1 MILMIYGR
9 IGIIRVFFVSA
20 STLAAFR
27 TLAMAAGP
35 TLTKYRKAFCIE
47 HQSHEKQ
54 YTKYEG

>member
-1 MILMIYGR
+1 MIYGR